1 MNSSFLTTSLLPF
14 SLFII
19 LLGMGLGLTLN
30 DFKKVLI
37 EPKAV
42 IVGLLAQLIM
52 VPVVGFVLAA
62 IFPLSPE
69 LAVGIVLLSACPGG
83 ATSNL
88 LTYLAKGNV
97 ALSVTLTA
105 LSSLITVFSIPLVV
119 NLALNL
125 FLAESSDLQLP
136 FLKTVIRLATI
147 VILPLLIGMFVR
159 SVTPKLASIVEKR
172 VKWFSIAFITLLVI
186 LLIAQ
191 EWETLQRYALSLSGV
206 TLTLS
211 VVTMALGFA
220 LSTLGKLDTP
230 SQRSITI
237 EVGIQSTSLAWAVAS
252 LPNLLNRPTMAVPA
266 LVYGLLMFVTS
277 AGFILLARRQKTPR
291 IRTAPS
297 SFEESDR

>member
-14 SLFII
+14 SLFVI
-19 LLGMGLGLTLN
+19 LLGMGLGLTID
-30 DFKKVLI
+30 DFRKILI
-37 EPKAV
+37 QPKAV
-42 IVGLLAQLIM
+42 VLGLLAQLVM
-52 VPVVGFVLAA
+52 VPAVGFLLAA

-105 LSSLITVFSIPLVV
+105 FSSLITVFSIPIVV

-125 FLAESSDLQLP
+125 FLGEASDLQLP
-136 FLKTVIRLATI
+136 FIKTVIRLATI
-147 VILPLLIGMFVR
+147 VILPLIIGMVVR
-159 SVTPKLASIVEKR
+159 SVAPRLAATVEKS
-172 VKWFSIAFITLLVI
+172 VKWFSIAFISLLVV

-191 EWETLQRYALSLSGV
+191 EWSTLQQHALSLSGV

-211 VVTMALGFA
+211 IVTMGLGFA
-220 LSTLGKLDTP
+220 ISTIGKLDSP
-230 SQRSITI
+230 STRSITI
-237 EVGIQSTSLAWAVAS
+237 EVGIQSTSLAWTVAS
-252 LPNLLNRPTMAVPA
+252 LPTLLNRPTMAVPA

-277 AGFILLARRQKTPR
+277 AGFIVLARRQKQMWPR
-291 IRTAPS
+291 T
-297 SFEESDR
+297 

>member
-14 SLFII
+14 SLFVI
-19 LLGMGLGLTLN
+19 LLGMGLGLTTD
-30 DFKKVLI
+30 DFRKILI
-37 EPKAV
+37 QPKAV
-42 IVGLLAQLIM
+42 VLGLLAQLVM
-52 VPVVGFVLAA
+52 VPAVGFLLAA

-105 LSSLITVFSIPLVV
+105 FSSLITVFSIPIVV

-125 FLAESSDLQLP
+125 FLGEASDLQLP
-136 FLKTVIRLATI
+136 FIKTVIRLATI
-147 VILPLLIGMFVR
+147 VILPLIIGMVVR
-159 SVTPKLASIVEKR
+159 SVAPRLAATVEKS
-172 VKWFSIAFITLLVI
+172 VKWFSIAFISLLVV

-191 EWETLQRYALSLSGV
+191 EWSTLQQHALSLSGV

-211 VVTMALGFA
+211 IVTMGLGFA
-220 LSTLGKLDTP
+220 ISTIGKLDSP
-230 SQRSITI
+230 STRSITI
-237 EVGIQSTSLAWAVAS
+237 EVGIQSTSLAWTVAS
-252 LPNLLNRPTMAVPA
+252 LPTLLNRPTMAVPA

-277 AGFILLARRQKTPR
+277 AGFIVLARRQKQMWPR
-291 IRTAPS
+291 T
-297 SFEESDR
+297 

>member
-19 LLGMGLGLTLN
+19 LLGMGLGLTIDN
-30 DFKKVLI
+30 FKEILV

-42 IVGLLAQLIM
+42 ILGLLAQLVM
-52 VPVVGFVLAA
+52 VPVVGFALA
-62 IFPLSPE
+62 FMFSLPPE
-69 LAVGIVLLSACPGG
+69 LAVGVVLLSACPGG

-105 LSSLITVFSIPLVV
+105 FSSLVTVFTIPLVV

-125 FLAESSDLQLP
+125 FLDEATDLRLP

-147 VILPLLIGMFVR
+147 VILPLILGMALR
-159 SVTPKLASIVEKR
+159 SAAPRRAAALEKS
-172 VKWFSIAFITLLVI
+172 VKWFSIAFITLLVV

-191 EWETLQRYALSLSGV
+191 EWDALRRYTWPLSGV

-211 VVTMALGFA
+211 IVTMALGFA
-220 LSTLGKLDTP
+220 IST
-230 SQRSITI
+230 
-237 EVGIQSTSLAWAVAS
+237 
-252 LPNLLNRPTMAVPA
+252 
-266 LVYGLLMFVTS
+266 
-277 AGFILLARRQKTPR
+277 
-291 IRTAPS
+291 
-297 SFEESDR
+297 